1 MLATRLLAPFADDIS
16 DPPRTRATSAVRGG
30 LLSAHYAVTVPP
42 VLKPLAVAFVI
53 GLMTSGCVTAPSSP
67 ATPGASAT
75 NVMIGDVSVSNTPA
89 DGVDRRTFPAVSP
102 SVPGLVAGLAGG
114 DLAPYVAQQPTWTD
128 CDGDQCATVL
138 APLDY
143 TDPASRA
150 VTLALRV
157 HKATKTPHLG
167 PLFINP
173 GGPGASG
180 TELVTSFDTQGLEQ
194 YDIVGWDPRGAGQ
207 STPVRCL
214 SDADTDTYLNLDS
227 SPDNE
232 AERVALVEASLNFS
246 RSCWERNG
254 DLLNHI
260 GTVDT
265 VRDLDLLR
273 QLFGAKKLNFL
284 GYSYGTQIGATYA
297 QVFGKNTG
305 HLVLDSAVN
314 ITDDESVIQ
323 AQGFDLA
330 LGNFASWCATNTCGL
345 GASKDEVL
353 ASVTALFDRLDA
365 TPLKVGDRTL
375 TQSLAVTGVAAALY
389 SGKEVYPA
397 LSAIIQRAIAGNGTN
412 LLYAADQLNFR
423 DQAGHYDTLFYAFPA
438 ISCPETKEKGVLA
451 ADRTWVED
459 QKKAPI
465 FGKYFGPGYVCP
477 LWGTPQGEYLK
488 LHLTAPDAAP
498 ILVVGATGD
507 SATPVQYARSMA
519 KQLTSG
525 HLLIFDGEGHGSYG
539 GNSTCV
545 DTAVVKYLVSGAL
558 PAEGTV
564 CK

>member
-1 MLATRLLAPFADDIS
+1 VI
-16 DPPRTRATSAVRGG
+16 
-30 LLSAHYAVTVPP
+30 VPP
-42 VLKPLAVAFVI
+42 ILKPLAIAAGILVLV
-53 GLMTSGCVTAPSSP
+53 SGCVTP
-67 ATPGASAT
+67 PGPTALPSAT
-75 NVMIGDVSVSNTPA
+75 ATSVMIGDVSVSTVPA
-89 DGVDRRTFPAVSP
+89 EGVDRRTFPAVSP
-102 SVPGLVAGLAGG
+102 TVPGLVAGLPGG
-114 DLAPYVAQQPTWTD
+114 DLSAYVAQKPTWKD

-143 TDPASRA
+143 TDPGPQA

-157 HKATKTPHLG
+157 HKASKTPHLG

-173 GGPGASG
+173 GGPGGSG
-180 TELVTSFDTQGLEQ
+180 TELVSNFDTQGLEQ

-214 SDADTDTYLNLDS
+214 SDADTDALLNLDS
-227 SPDNE
+227 TPDNE

-330 LGNFASWCATNTCGL
+330 LDNFASWCATTSCGL
-345 GASKDEVL
+345 GQNKDEVL
-353 ASVTALFDRLDA
+353 AAVTGLFDKLET
-365 TPLKVGDRTL
+365 TPLPVGKRDL

-397 LSAIIQRAIAGNGTN
+397 LSIIIQRAIAGNGTN

-423 DQAGHYDTLFYAFPA
+423 DPSGHYDTLFYAFPA
-438 ISCPETKEKGVLA
+438 ISCPETKEKGVLD
-451 ADRTWVED
+451 ADRTWAED

-477 LWGTPQGEYLK
+477 LWGVPQNEYLK

-507 SATPVQYARSMA
+507 SATPVQFARSMA
-519 KQLTSG
+519 TQLKSAR
-525 HLLIFDGEGHGSYG
+525 LLIFDGEGHGSYG
-539 GNSTCV
+539 GNSTCI
-545 DTAVVKYLVSGAL
+545 DNAVVKYLVSGTL

>member
-1 MLATRLLAPFADDIS
+1 MPSI
-16 DPPRTRATSAVRGG
+16 
-30 LLSAHYAVTVPP
+30 
-42 VLKPLAVAFVI
+42 LKPLAIAAAVVVLI
-53 GLMTSGCVTAPSSP
+53 SGCVPAPGSTS
-67 ATPGASAT
+67 TPGGSAT
-75 NVMIGDVSVSNTPA
+75 SVMVGDVPVSAVPA

-102 SVPGLVAGLAGG
+102 TVPGLVAGLPGG
-114 DLAPYVAQQPTWTD
+114 DLAPYVAQEPTWKD

-143 TDPASRA
+143 ADPASRA

-173 GGPGASG
+173 GGPGGSG
-180 TELVTSFDTQGLEQ
+180 VELVPNFDTEGLEQ

-214 SDADTDTYLNLDS
+214 SDADTDALLNLDS
-227 SPDNE
+227 SPDND

-254 DLLNHI
+254 DLLSHI

-330 LGNFASWCATNTCGL
+330 LGNFASWCAETRCGL
-345 GASKDEVL
+345 GETKTAVL
-353 ASVTALFDRLDA
+353 AAVTGLFDKLE
-365 TPLKVGDRTL
+365 TNPLKVGNRTL
-375 TQSLAVTGVAAALY
+375 TQSLAVTGVATALY

-397 LSAIIQRAIAGNGTN
+397 LSAIIQRTIAGNGTN

-423 DQAGHYDTLFYAFPA
+423 DQSGHYDTMFYAFPA
-438 ISCPETKEKGVLA
+438 ISCSETKEKGVLD
-451 ADRTWVED
+451 ADQTWADD

-465 FGKYFGPGYVCP
+465 FGKYFGPGYTCS
-477 LWGTPQGEYLK
+477 LWGVPQGEYLK
-488 LHLTAPDAAP
+488 LHLTGPDAAP

-507 SATPVQYARSMA
+507 SATPVEFARSMA
-519 KQLTSG
+519 KQLTSAR
-525 HLLIFDGEGHGSYG
+525 LLIFDGEGHGSYG
-539 GNSTCV
+539 GNSTCI
-545 DTAVVKYLVSGAL
+545 DSAVVKYLVAGTL
-558 PAEGTV
+558 PAKGTV